1 MATKDTLDST
11 AIEDA
16 KAKNGKASA
25 SNGGNGDYTADS
37 IKVLGGMEAVRK
49 RPAMYIG
56 STGEM
61 GLHHL
66 VYEVV
71 DNSVDE
77 ALAGY
82 ADKIEV
88 TIHIDNSV
96 TVVDNGRGIPVDNM
110 DIDGEKV
117 PAAQVVM
124 TKLHA
129 GGKFDSSSYKVSGG
143 LHGVGVSCVNALSE
157 ELELEIWRDGFTWEQ
172 TYSKG
177 EPTSKLKKA
186 GAAKV
191 KTGTKVHFIPDKT
204 IFTAT
209 EYNYDTLAQRLR
221 ELAFLNKGLV
231 ITLTDER
238 TTDAKTGEP
247 KQATFKYNGGIAEFI
262 KHLNRGKQVLHDKP
276 IYFEFPD
283 ADKGEV
289 EVQAVADAAKMAQ
302 SSVKDIKIEI
312 GLQYNDAY
320 SESVFSFANNI
331 NTVDGGTH
339 LSGFRTALTRT
350 INYAGQQMGLFK
362 DVKENLTGDDVRE
375 GLVAVISV
383 KLPQPQFEG
392 QTKGKLNSDIS
403 GLVQKV
409 VNDKLGAFFEQNT
422 TVARKIINKAID
434 AARAREAARKARDL
448 TRRKGALDGGGLPGK
463 LADCSERQPDRCELF
478 LVEGESA
485 GGTAKQG
492 RDRRFQAILPLKGK
506 ILNVEKARYDK
517 MLAHEEIRAM
527 ITALGTG
534 IAKDDFDA
542 TKLRYGK
549 IILMTD
555 ADVDGSHIRTLLL
568 TFFFRHMQ
576 ELIKRGNVFIAQP
589 PLFGVKKGRS
599 HQYIKNEDEY
609 DKVML
614 KRAAEGVVVRYGEG
628 AAKLDGA
635 NLSRFMSVL
644 KEYLGFFDKVNKR
657 VRDERITE
665 LLPRLDLSKRADFEG
680 DKKTPPKKI
689 EKLERELKKLQKDLG
704 LKSLEMRFDEEHN
717 LWEMVFVNSQGAEH
731 VINWEVASSA
741 EYRQMTSKFKQVEPY
756 MEPPFVVE
764 VAAKGSA
771 ASDDGDEAAEAES
784 ESSEKAEKVE
794 KKAGK
799 SPAKGKAKEP
809 EIVELQSARDLFE
822 FVKKEGSRGYDVQR
836 YKGLGE
842 MTAEQLWETTM
853 DPERRTLLS
862 VKLEDIAETE
872 TIFTTLMG
880 EDVEARRKFIEENAL
895 DVKNLDI

>member
-1 MATKDTLDST
+1 MATKGIP
-11 AIEDA
+11 AAVEEKEK
-16 KAKNGKASA
+16 KAPS
-25 SNGGNGDYTADS
+25 SNGGNGDYNADS

-77 ALAGY
+77 ALAGH

-88 TIHIDNSV
+88 TIHLDNSI

-110 DIDGEKV
+110 DIDGEKI

-124 TKLHA
+124 TTLHA
-129 GGKFDSSSYKVSGG
+129 GGKFDSNSYKVSGG

-157 ELELEIWRDGFTWEQ
+157 ELDLEIWRDGFTWEQ

-186 GAAKV
+186 GEV
-191 KTGTKVHFIPDKT
+191 KTKRGTKVHFVPDKS
-204 IFTAT
+204 IFTVT
-209 EYNYDTLAQRLR
+209 EFNYDTLAQRLR
-221 ELAFLNKGLV
+221 ELAFLNKGLL

-238 TTDAKTGEP
+238 TTDPKTGEP
-247 KQATFKYNGGIAEFI
+247 KTTEFKYNGGIAEFI

-276 IYFEFPD
+276 IYME
-283 ADKGEV
+283 ADRDGV
-289 EVQAVADAAKMAQ
+289 VM
-302 SSVKDIKIEI
+302 EI
-312 GLQYNDAY
+312 GLQYNDGY
-320 SESVFSFANNI
+320 SETVFSFANNI
-331 NTVDGGTH
+331 NTVDGGSH
-339 LSGFRTALTRT
+339 LSGFRTSLTRT

-392 QTKGKLNSDIS
+392 QTKGKLNSDIA
-403 GLVQKV
+403 GVVQAF
-409 VNDKLGAFFEQNT
+409 VNERLGAFFEQNSP
-422 TVARKIINKAID
+422 VAKKIINKAVD

-448 TRRKGALDGGGLPGK
+448 TRRKGALDSGGLPGK
-463 LADCSERQPDRCELF
+463 LADCSERDPNRCELF

-534 IAKDDFDA
+534 IAKDDFDP
-542 TKLRYGK
+542 TKVRYGK

-555 ADVDGSHIRTLLL
+555 AGVDGPHIRTLLL

-589 PLFGVKKGRS
+589 PLFSIKKGKTL
-599 HQYIKNEDEY
+599 QYIKDEREFV
-609 DKVML
+609 KVMV
-614 KRAAEGVVVRYGEG
+614 KRAADGLIVRYGEG
-628 AAKLDGA
+628 AA
-635 NLSRFMSVL
+635 NLEGKDLAKFITVL
-644 KEYLGFFDKVNKR
+644 KEYLDLFDKADKR
-657 VRDERITE
+657 LRSEPVTE
-665 LLPRLDLSKRADFEG
+665 LLPKLDLSKRADFEG
-680 DKKTPPKKI
+680 DKKDKPKKI
-689 EKLERELKKLQKDLG
+689 EKLERELKKLQKAQNF
-704 LKSLEMRFDEEHN
+704 KSVDARFDEEHN
-717 LWEMVFVNSQGAEH
+717 LWEVHFVNSQGAEH
-731 VINWEVASSA
+731 VINWELASTP
-741 EYRQMTSKFKQVEPY
+741 ECRQLITKYKQIEMY
-756 MEPPFVVE
+756 MQPPFVVE
-764 VAAKGSA
+764 GVVKAAPA
-771 ASDDGDEAAEAES
+771 AAGAEEGES
-784 ESSEKAEKVE
+784 EAKDGVEGNAE
-794 KKAGK
+794 KKA
-799 SPAKGKAKEP
+799 KAAPKRKE
-809 EIVELQSARDLFE
+809 VEVVEKTNARDLFE
-822 FVKKEGSRGYDVQR
+822 YVLNEGRKDFIVQR

-842 MTAEQLWETTM
+842 MTAPQLWETTM

-862 VKLEDIAETE
+862 VKLEDIAECE

-880 EDVEARRKFIEENAL
+880 EDVEARRKFIEDNAL